1 MNTAPVSSK
10 PRILVAPL
18 DWGLGHATRCIP
30 VIQYLLTNGAEV
42 WLAGDG
48 KIATL
53 LKTEFPGLPFLPLS
67 GYGIRYGKTAT
78 DTLLA
83 LMRQI
88 PKLLH
93 AIKQENLWL

>member
-1 MNTAPVSSK
+1 MMPAQTQAK

-30 VIQYLLTNGAEV
+30 IIQYLLTNGAEV

-53 LKTEFPGLPFLPLS
+53 LKTEFPGLPFLPLP
-67 GYGIRYGKTAT
+67 GYEIQYGKTAT
-78 DTLLA
+78 GTLMA